1 MVLAAEVEGQV
12 DGGGTD
18 WFGGF
23 HKEVRGVHGVNDG
36 GGGLLHPP
44 ISPVT
49 PDGHGCW
56 EADGAEAAAISI
68 LSI

>member
-1 MVLAAEVEGQV
+1 MVLAAET

-23 HKEVRGVHGVNDG
+23 HKQVRGVDGVNQG
-36 GGGLLHPP
+36 VEGLLHPP
-44 ISPVT
+44 TSPVT
-49 PDGHGCW
+49 PDGHSFW